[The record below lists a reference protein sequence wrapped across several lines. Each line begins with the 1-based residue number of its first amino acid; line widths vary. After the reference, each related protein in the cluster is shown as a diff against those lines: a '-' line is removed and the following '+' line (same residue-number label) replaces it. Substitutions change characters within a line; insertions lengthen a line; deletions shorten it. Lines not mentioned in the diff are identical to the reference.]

1 MQARKKVKGSALVQ
15 FDIMVEKQKKLAM
28 DEMQVENSDVLVVN
42 DNELVANDNGL
53 VADDDMLVV
62 DYYIYVKNG

>member
-1 MQARKKVKGSALVQ
+1 MQARKKVKGPAPVQ

-28 DEMQVENSDVLVVN
+28 DDMQVENSDM
-42 DNELVANDNGL
+42 LVANDNGL

-62 DYYIYVKNG
+62 DDYTYAKNG